1 MQSVSSTKIKQL
13 MLCREIICVYFENLT
28 KQTDTLYEQNE
39 KYECDKFRFRTDHES
54 PEKK

>member
-13 MLCREIICVYFENLT
+13 MLFREIIGVYFKNLT
-28 KQTDTLYEQNE
+28 KQTDILYEQNE
-39 KYECDKFRFRTDHES
+39 KYEFGKFRLRTDHEG